1 MKKQFVT
8 YEIALKLKE
17 LGFDEKCF
25 GVYYD
30 YKGNYKLCFDSL
42 FSNKDIII
50 HTDEHS
56 YCALCLAPLWQQV
69 IDWLDS
75 KNIFIAIIYL
85 KSGKF
90 FVSINNECDIPITDD
105 LVFEEYENRNQAIQQ
120 AILKALEIIT
130 NK

>member
-1 MKKQFVT
+1 MKEQFVT
-8 YEIALKLKE
+8 LEIALKLKE
-17 LGFDEKCF
+17 LGFNEECLGHF
-25 GVYYD
+25 VYNS
-30 YKGNYKLCFDSL
+30 GEIHTLHSGTSG
-42 FSNKDIII
+42 SNKQ
-50 HTDEHS
+50 TDS
-56 YCALCLAPLWQQV
+56 ITLAPLWQQV

-75 KNIFIAIIYL
+75 KNIFIATIYL

-90 FVSINNECDIPITDD
+90 FVSINNECDLPITDD